1 MTTTDTPGPSPSQR
15 TTAAAA
21 ATFLAVAALLV
32 AAAGTACSTRTH
44 DVAYGNATANE
55 GTGTVEATPGVL
67 SEEAWTFGDV
77 KGNIVRTEHYRIYTT
92 EKNPVIKSRM
102 LTFVEYAL
110 AHYRTALGP
119 LPAPPQRLDT
129 YLMDNRPQWER
140 LTQRLMADQAAE
152 LTRIQRGGYAF
163 NGIGVYYD
171 LGLFDTLA
179 IAAHEGWHQYTQRTF
194 KDPLPSWLEEGVAV
208 YMEGHRWA
216 GGVPTFIPWANLE
229 RFDQLRK
236 AASRDAIM
244 PLKKVI
250 TSKPQ
255 DFIGDGDSSLL
266 DFYAHVW
273 ALTHFINSGEGGKY
287 REKFRDLLDDCVR
300 GGQRRTIASK
310 LSERAAINALATRSG
325 PAVFQAYFNDDLDEA
340 GREFQ
345 SFVTR
350 LIAPGTRDQ
359 IVQGKEPTSALTP
372 SRP

>member
-1 MTTTDTPGPSPSQR
+1 MPNLRPARSI
-15 TTAAAA
+15 
-21 ATFLAVAALLV
+21 ATFLFAAAL
-32 AAAGTACSTRTH
+32 AACSGPSARHIDLGTS
-44 DVAYGNATANE
+44 ANAE
-55 GTGTVEATPGVL
+55 GAGTVEATPGIL
-67 SEEAWTFGDV
+67 SEEDWSFGDV
-77 KGNIVRTEHYRIYTT
+77 KGQVVRTEHYRIYTT

-110 AHYRTALGP
+110 ANYRTAIAP

-140 LTQRLMADQAAE
+140 LTQRLMADQARE

-216 GGVPTFIPWANLE
+216 GGIPSFIPWANLE

-236 AASRDAIM
+236 AASRDAIL
-244 PLKKVI
+244 PLSKVI
-250 TSKPQ
+250 SSKPQ
-255 DFIGDGDSSLL
+255 DFLGEGDSSLL

-273 ALTHFINSGEGGKY
+273 ALTHFLNSGEGGKY
-287 REKFRDLLDDCVR
+287 AGKFHTLLDDCIK
-300 GGQRRTIASK
+300 GNQRRTIAGK
-310 LSERAAINALATRSG
+310 LSERAAINALATRTG
-325 PAVFQAYFNDDLDEA
+325 PAVFQAYFNDNLDEA
-340 GREFQ
+340 DKEFQ
-345 SFVTR
+345 SFVKR

-359 IVQGKEPTSALTP
+359 IVQGKEPAAALTP
-372 SRP
+372 MSP